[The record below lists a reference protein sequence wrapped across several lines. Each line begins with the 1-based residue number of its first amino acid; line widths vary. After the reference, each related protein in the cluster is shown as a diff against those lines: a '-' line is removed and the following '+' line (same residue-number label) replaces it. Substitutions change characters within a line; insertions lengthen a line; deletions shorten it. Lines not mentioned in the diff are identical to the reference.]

1 MTTYAKALIVDAILV
16 VVLTVIALMLKD
28 KA

>member
-28 KA
+28 KT

>member
-28 KA
+28 RP

>member
-28 KA
+28 PP

>member
-16 VVLTVIALMLKD
+16 VVLTVIALMLKG
-28 KA
+28 KT